1 MPAIA
6 DFLRRNESRTLEFKQ
21 DLSSPERVLKAIVA
35 FANTTGGTLVV
46 GITDERQ
53 AIGLANAATEE
64 ERLANLIANGIEPAF
79 SPDFQVVTERGRDF
93 LVVRVP
99 RFPGMFYVRQEGA
112 EQGVYLRHGST
123 NRRATPEQRAELQRQ
138 AQAGTFDSQVC
149 VPATLA
155 DFDQEAARRVFEA
168 AGHELTTAKMETLH
182 LLERSGDTWLPT
194 NAAIILFGTAAAR
207 ARCFPDARVQAARFA
222 GTTKAEFLD
231 QLEPENRGVSIMA
244 ALDEVPRFV
253 RRNTRT
259 ASRITGETL
268 RRQDIPEYSAVAL
281 REVLVNALAHADYS
295 RHGMTIKVA
304 VYSNRIEVENPGGW
318 PLGLSEEDFRNGV
331 SRARNPVIAGVL
343 HKLTIME
350 NWGSGFERIETDARE
365 HGYPLPQ
372 WEDKGTVLRAKLLPH
387 PELRIPV
394 GEEVA
399 VTPDVTA
406 NVTANV
412 TENFSANE
420 RQQWFMQQIA
430 RGVNVRPNAL
440 SERFGVTERTAKR
453 DIAALQDAEKIVF
466 VGSTKTGRYI
476 LLTKDE

>member
-21 DLSSPERVLKAIVA
+21 DLSSPDRVLRAIVA

-46 GITDERQ
+46 GITDDRHPF
-53 AIGLANAATEE
+53 GLPDAATEE
-64 ERLANLIANGIEPAF
+64 ERLANLIATGIEPAI
-79 SPDFQVVTERGRDF
+79 SPDFQVVTEEGRDF

-99 RFPGMFYVRQEGA
+99 RFPGVFYVRQEGTEA
-112 EQGVYLRHGST
+112 GVYLRHGST
-123 NRRATPEQRAELQRQ
+123 NRRASPEQRAELQRQ
-138 AQAGTFDSQVC
+138 AQVGTFDSQVC
-149 VPATLA
+149 AQATLA
-155 DFDQEAARRVFEA
+155 DIDQEAARRLFKEE
-168 AGHELTTAKMETLH
+168 GYELTLAKMETLH
-182 LLERSGDTWLPT
+182 LLERSGDLLLPT
-194 NAAIILFGTAAAR
+194 NGAFILFGTPAAR

-222 GTTKAEFLD
+222 GPSKAEFLD
-231 QLEPENRGVSIMA
+231 QLEPDSRGVSIME
-244 ALDEVPRFV
+244 ALEAVPRFV

-268 RRQDIPEYSAVAL
+268 RRQDVPEYSAVAL

-304 VYSNRIEVENPGGW
+304 VYSDRIEVENPGGW

-350 NWGSGFERIETDARE
+350 NWGSGFERIETDARQL
-365 HGYPLPQ
+365 GYRLPV
-372 WEDKGTVLRAKLLPH
+372 WDDKGTVLRARLLPH
-387 PELRIPV
+387 PELQIPI

-399 VTPDVTA
+399 VTSNVTA

-412 TENFSANE
+412 TESIILNE
-420 RQQWFMQQIA
+420 RQEWFLQQLA
-430 RGVNVRPNAL
+430 RGINVRPTSL
-440 SERFGVTERTAKR
+440 SEQFKVTERTAKR
-453 DIAALQDAEKIVF
+453 DIAYLQDAEMIVF
-466 VGSTKTGRYI
+466 VGATKTGRYI
-476 LLTKDE
+476 LLTKNE